1 MEEKQE
7 KRENVVRSVYGT
19 SRDIQTIPVSCRE
32 RFISFQ
38 NMNDRAWPDG
48 EVSVAGISD
57 ITEGYSIHRVCSL
70 HHVLIYVMSGEL
82 HCEIGLGEPGV
93 IPAGHL
99 LFLAAGGVHLY
110 RADAPARIMWFHLI
124 PEADCWRR
132 IALSESFT
140 RLSECEISLHDVLEV
155 LHREASPCVTP
166 DGVMLNML
174 SRVAIMYLYREL
186 DHNRKQDQHIR
197 LRKAFQK
204 VSANPAHDWTVG
216 EVARLAGMSEPNLYL
231 VCRQLYGKSPG
242 TMLHDVRMNCA
253 AKLLCCTGH
262 KLDMIA
268 EQTGFSCGFALS
280 RAFRRYFKISPGEYR
295 KRFSGQ
301 FDEEGT
307 PDAPGGLGDFQ
318 AAGKPPAS

>member
-1 MEEKQE
+1 MEKKQE
-7 KRENVVRSVYGT
+7 KRENIVKSIYGT

-38 NMNDRAWPDG
+38 SLDDRAWPDG
-48 EVSVAGISD
+48 EVFVAGISD
-57 ITEGYSIHRVCSL
+57 ITEGYSIHRVYSL
-70 HHVLIYVMSGEL
+70 HHVLIYVLSGEL
-82 HCEIGLGEPGV
+82 RCEIGLGEPKV

-99 LFLAAGGVHLY
+99 LFLPAGSVHRY
-110 RADAPARIMWFHLI
+110 RADAPACIMWFHLI

-140 RLSECEISLHDVLEV
+140 RLSECETSLHDVLEV
-155 LHREASPCVTP
+155 LHREASLAGVP

-174 SRVAIMYLYREL
+174 SRVAIVYLYREL

-216 EVARLAGMSEPNLYL
+216 KVAKLAGMSEPNLYL
-231 VCRQLYGKSPG
+231 VCRQVYNKSPG
-242 TMLHDVRMNCA
+242 AMLHDVRMNCA
-253 AKLLCCTGH
+253 AKLLCCTGQ
-262 KLDMIA
+262 KLDMVA

-295 KRFSGQ
+295 KRFVAQS
-301 FDEEGT
+301 DEENIPAA
-307 PDAPGGLGDFQ
+307 PDPIGEF
-318 AAGKPPAS
+318 